1 MTKTETRYRR
11 RSQMAEVWGRLRKN
25 KRAMVALGFLVFL
38 LLIVIFADLI
48 MDYDTYAIAQNAEER
63 LQSPSAAHWFG
74 TDIFGR
80 DQVARVIHG
89 ARPSLLIGLGATAVA
104 MVGACVLASLAV
116 YCGGIVDSVI
126 MRVTDMLMSVPGI
139 LLNLSIVAAFGMG
152 MPQLVMAIA
161 VGNLPG
167 FVRVMRASMLTVIDQ
182 DYVEAGRAMGASSF
196 HIITHCVLTNCL
208 GTIIVQATMSV
219 ASNILLA
226 ASLSFLGVGIQA
238 PQPEWGTMM
247 SENMSKMRH
256 HGYLITIPGVALV
269 LTALS
274 INILGDGLRDAFDPK
289 TKGKK

>member
-1 MTKTETRYRR
+1 MTQKKKYRR
-11 RSQMAEVWGRLRKN
+11 RSQFVEVWGRLKKN
-25 KRAMVALGFLVFL
+25 KKAMVALAFVVFL
-38 LLIVIFADLI
+38 FLIVIFADVI
-48 MDYDTYAIAQNAEER
+48 VDYEDVAIKQNAAER
-63 LQSPSAAHWFG
+63 LQEPNADHWFG

-80 DQVARVIHG
+80 DQLARIIHG
-89 ARPSLLIGLGATAVA
+89 ARPSLLIGIGATALALVA
-104 MVGACVLASLAV
+104 ACFFASLAV
-116 YCGGIVDSVI
+116 YCGGVVDNIIMRIVD
-126 MRVTDMLMSVPGI
+126 MLVSVPGI

-152 MPQLVMAIA
+152 MPQLVIAIA

-167 FVRVMRASMLTVIDQ
+167 FIRVMRASMLTVIDQ

-196 HIITHCVLTNCL
+196 HIITHCVLTNAL

-219 ASNILLA
+219 AGNILLA

-247 SENMSKMRH
+247 SENMAKMRH
-256 HGYLITIPGVALV
+256 YGYLITIPGIALV

-289 TKGKK
+289 TKGKG

>member
-1 MTKTETRYRR
+1 MTGQTTKYRR
-11 RSQMAEVWGRLRKN
+11 RSQAAEVWRRLRKN
-25 KRAMVALGFLVFL
+25 KRAMAALAFLAFL
-38 LLIVIFADLI
+38 LLIVIFADVLFP
-48 MDYDTYAIAQNAEER
+48 YDTCAIAQNAAER
-63 LQSPSAAHWFG
+63 LQSPNGAHWFG

-80 DQVARVIHG
+80 DQLARVVHG
-89 ARPSLLIGLGATAVA
+89 ARPSLLIGLGATAFA
-104 MVGACVLASLAV
+104 MIAACFFASLAV
-116 YCGGIVDSVI
+116 YCGGLVDSVI
-126 MRVTDMLMSVPGI
+126 MRVTDMLVSVPGI

-152 MPQLVMAIA
+152 MPQLVLAIA

-196 HIITHCVLTNCL
+196 HIITRCVLTNCL
-208 GTIIVQATMSV
+208 GTIIVQATMAV
-219 ASNILLA
+219 AGNILLA

-289 TKGKK
+289 TKGKR